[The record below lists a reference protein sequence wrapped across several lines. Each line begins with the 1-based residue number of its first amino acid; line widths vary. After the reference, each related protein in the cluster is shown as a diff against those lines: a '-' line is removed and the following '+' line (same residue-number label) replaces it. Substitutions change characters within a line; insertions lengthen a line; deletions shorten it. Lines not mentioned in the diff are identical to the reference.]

1 MSDVWH
7 DWGADLNLDSTGD
20 LLVATDENL
29 GRQRILRRLLT
40 NPGSYIWALDYGG
53 GLGSFIGEPVA
64 AEQIES
70 VISTQMALETYVDA
84 TQAPTA
90 AITNSASM
98 DGGTISVQ
106 VQYKPAS
113 QQATQVLK
121 FSVPG
126 FSS

>member
-7 DWGADLNLDSTGD
+7 DWGTDLNLGPTGD
-20 LLVATDENL
+20 LLLAADEDL

-53 GLGSFIGEPVA
+53 GLGSFIGEPAA

-70 VISTQMALETYVDA
+70 VISTQMALESYVDG
-84 TQAPTA
+84 TQAPVA
-90 AITNSASM
+90 AIINASSR
-98 DGGTISVQ
+98 DSGTVSVQ
-106 VQYKPAS
+106 VQYRLAA
-113 QQATQVLK
+113 QQTTQVLK

-126 FSS
+126 ISS